1 MTQDLYSYIGVAAL
15 FALSAFF
22 FTYNPSYSL
31 AASSCS
37 AGYTL
42 QTDGSCL
49 CSDFTSSLC
58 SGDNITVTAT
68 KHTGTSFAGIVS
80 KIVSLVNSTIIP
92 LLYALAF
99 LFFIFGVARYFIFEQ
114 GEEAQE
120 KGKKFLLYGMIGLV
134 VLFSVWGLVNLLIS
148 TLTSVTG
155 VSTS

>member
-99 LFFIFGVARYFIFEQ
+99 LFEQ